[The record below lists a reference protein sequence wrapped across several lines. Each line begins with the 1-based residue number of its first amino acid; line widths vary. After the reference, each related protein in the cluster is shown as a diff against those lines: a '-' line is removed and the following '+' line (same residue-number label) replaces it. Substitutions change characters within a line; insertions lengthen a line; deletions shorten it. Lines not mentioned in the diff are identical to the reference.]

1 MNNLELRK
9 DELKFRLP
17 ELHALCHWD
26 EDELLA
32 YIVLKTPKKQ
42 SREVISS
49 MTKDFLD
56 ELNKKYGLRDEILSY
71 FRVEGGGVKYIN
83 KEVRDYAVPAA
94 HTHLVVGK
102 HKLLGNV
109 KYPERASWKY
119 FENSVIESAAIVGF
133 VKKPWI
139 EQYHAK
145 LNGNLEHGAEFYNL
159 KCLNGRYSSDG
170 DDPVVISRMLLRKL
184 KKITRES

>member
-17 ELHALCHWD
+17 ELSALCRWD
-26 EDELLA
+26 EKELLA

-42 SREVISS
+42 SREVVSS
-49 MTKDFLD
+49 MTKDFLNS
-56 ELNKKYGLRDEILSY
+56 LNKKYGLHDEILSY
-71 FRVEGGGVKYIN
+71 YRVEGGNIKYIN
-83 KEVRDYAVPAA
+83 KQVRDYSVPVA

-102 HKLLGNV
+102 HKLLGNI
-109 KYPERASWKY
+109 KYPEKASWEY
-119 FENSVIESAAIVGF
+119 FEKSVNECAAIVGF

-145 LNGNLEHGAEFYNL
+145 LNGDLEHGAEFYNL
-159 KCLNGRYSSDG
+159 KCLNGRNSPDG
-170 DDPVVISRMLLRKL
+170 DDAVVPSRMLLRKL
-184 KKITRES
+184 KKITREC